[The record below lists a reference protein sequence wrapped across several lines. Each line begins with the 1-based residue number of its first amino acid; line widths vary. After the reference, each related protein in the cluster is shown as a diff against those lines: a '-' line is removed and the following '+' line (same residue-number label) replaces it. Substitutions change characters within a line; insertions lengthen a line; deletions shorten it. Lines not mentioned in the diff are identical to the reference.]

1 MQMFMYRTGAAIPNV
16 SDTDLANILIELPDI
31 AQQTHISE
39 KVKRAFALRQAA
51 KMEFESI

>member
-1 MQMFMYRTGAAIPNV
+1 MYRTGAAIPNV